1 MNTTTTRNSKL
12 GNLPGKGWLL
22 ALAPAVIVAWL
33 MTDRLGAPAPDVPDE
48 RLLIPAGERYE
59 GFGRGIRSAIY
70 GEDGLLAYSLSAEA
84 QRLYPDQLTE
94 LDAPLIRMYEENQ
107 ERWNISA
114 ISGRIQAS
122 SGGDIR
128 QIDLNE
134 AVQVRHQLT
143 EDDSVNL
150 TTDWLIVQ
158 PEQSRLYTDAVVNVS
173 GLRIEQT
180 AVGLTADFSL
190 DSLEFLSDVQ
200 GRFFRATD

>member
-1 MNTTTTRNSKL
+1 MNTTTAGSARL
-12 GNLPGKGWLL
+12 GILPGKGWLL

-33 MTDRLGAPAPDVPDE
+33 MTDRLGAPAPDTPDAQ
-48 RLLIPAGERYE
+48 LLIPVGERYE
-59 GFGRGIRSAIY
+59 GFGREIRSAIY

-94 LDAPLIRMYEENQ
+94 LDAPLIRMYEDNQ

-114 ISGRIQAS
+114 VSGRIQAS

-134 AVQVRHQLT
+134 AVQVRHRLT
-143 EDDSVNL
+143 ENDTVNL
-150 TTDWLIVQ
+150 TTDWLIIQ
-158 PEQSRLYTDAVVNVS
+158 PEQNRLFTDADVNVR
-173 GLRIEQT
+173 GLRIEQS
-180 AVGLTADFSL
+180 AAGMTADFSL

-200 GRFFRATD
+200 GRFFRATN

>member
-1 MNTTTTRNSKL
+1 MNTAATRNSKL
-12 GNLPGKGWLL
+12 GVLPGKGWLL

-33 MTDRLGAPAPDVPDE
+33 MTDRLGAPAPDAPDE
-48 RLLIPAGERYE
+48 LLLIPVGERYE

-143 EDDSVNL
+143 EDDTVNL